1 MADGHIKIEISVD
14 GKQVDVASKD
24 LDRLDSAGRRSGKGA
39 KEAEQGMRGVS
50 EESSK
55 ASGNV
60 KKFAV
65 SLGLVAIGA
74 MAFRTLKNSM
84 DDAIKRFDTM
94 NNFPKVRSEERRVGK
109 ECRCRWARYH
119 EKTTLTY
126 NNNKRTKKF

>member
-1 MADGHIKIEISVD
+1 MSDGRISISIEVD

-60 KKFAV
+60 KKFAA

-84 DDAIKRFDTM
+84 DDAIKRFDTDRKSTRL
-94 NNFPKVRSEERRVGK
+94 NSSHVAISYAVFCLKK
-109 ECRCRWARYH
+109 
-119 EKTTLTY
+119 
-126 NNNKRTKKF
+126 KR